1 LEITLKAL
9 SFFEDGDLGTVP
21 NAVRDRLTAA
31 VRAVDLDTFRSWHPA
46 PRRVIRSAG
55 DEAP

>member
-21 NAVRDRLTAA
+21 NAVRDRLAAA
-31 VRAVDLDTFRSWHPA
+31 VRAVDLDTLPLLA
-46 PRRVIRSAG
+46 PGATPRDPECGR
-55 DEAP
+55 